1 VNHTEHANPNKT
13 TYNAELLKVKR
24 GAMYRNHCVSQTD
37 SHLLLTAETRFKSHV
52 NTRGNWSGKRVMGQV
67 TFREFC
73 VFLSTLQQCCIRT
86 HLKFGGC

>member
-52 NTRGNWSGKRVMGQV
+52 NTRGN
-67 TFREFC
+67 
-73 VFLSTLQQCCIRT
+73 
-86 HLKFGGC
+86 